1 MSELNHFVDVADLD
15 DKTLRDILD
24 ASSAMKANRPT
35 GGQALPDTGKPL
47 AGKVLAMIFEQPSTR
62 TRISF
67 EVGMKQLGGEA
78 LMINGAEMGIGT
90 RESIA
95 DVARVVSRYVDGI
108 MVRARSHE
116 LVAGLK
122 QFAEVPVINGLTDL
136 SHPCQ
141 LMADVMTFEE
151 HKGPIKDRI
160 IAWSGDGNNVA
171 ASWIHGA
178 ARFGYELRMACPA
191 ELQPQPDLIRW
202 AKAEGAKIKL
212 STDPEAMVDGADCVV
227 TDAWVSMHDDPAS
240 DRHNMLA
247 PYQVNQQLMARADKE
262 AVFMHCLPAH
272 RGEEVTDE
280 VMDGPQSVIYDE
292 AENRM
297 HAQKGVLVWALGRL

>member
-15 DKTLRDILD
+15 DQTLREILD
-24 ASSAMKANRPT
+24 ASTAMKANRPA
-35 GGQALPDTGKPL
+35 GGQGLPDNGKPL

-108 MVRARSHE
+108 MVRARSHD
-116 LVAGLK
+116 LVTGLK
-122 QFAEVPVINGLTDL
+122 KFAEVPVINGLTDL

-151 HKGPIKDRI
+151 HKGPIKDRV

-178 ARFGYELRMACPA
+178 ARFGYELRMACPE
-191 ELQPQPDLIRW
+191 ELRPQPDLIRW
-202 AKAEGAKIKL
+202 AEAEGAKIKL
-212 STDPEAMVDGADCVV
+212 STDPEAMINGADCVV
-227 TDAWVSMHDDPAS
+227 TDTWVSMHDDPGS
-240 DRHNMLA
+240 DRHNMLG
-247 PYQVNQQLMARADKE
+247 PYQVNKQLMAHADKD

-272 RGEEVTDE
+272 RGQEVTDE